1 MLVSRKPF
9 MVEFSGT
16 PEAGKTT
23 TINTVANIMRNAN
36 YRVIVLR
43 ESAESLPDE
52 IAKGTFQANMW
63 MHFITQAGLLKA
75 VYADADIALIDRGI
89 VDSEFYGQ
97 KFLLEGGCSKDEYE
111 EFERTFLQCLKPD
124 LFITLMVTPEE
135 AIKRRGGEGRLV
147 NREYVRK
154 YNEAYLKYFRT
165 VQYPKELINTEMKEP
180 SEVSKQVSDII
191 LNYYR

>member
-75 VYADADIALIDRGI
+75 VHADADIALIDRGI

-97 KFLLEGGCSKDEYE
+97 KFLLEGGCSKEEYE

-154 YNEAYLKYFRT
+154 YNEAYLEYFRT

-180 SEVSKQVSDII
+180 SEVSKKVSDII

>member
-75 VYADADIALIDRGI
+75 VHADADIALIDRGI

-154 YNEAYLKYFRT
+154 YNEAYLEYFRT

>member
-75 VYADADIALIDRGI
+75 VHADADIALIDRGI

>member
-43 ESAESLPDE
+43 ESSESLPDE

-75 VYADADIALIDRGI
+75 VHADADIALIDRGI

-180 SEVSKQVSDII
+180 CEVSKQVSDII

>member
-75 VYADADIALIDRGI
+75 VHADADIALIYRGI

-180 SEVSKQVSDII
+180 CEVSKQVSDII

>member
-75 VYADADIALIDRGI
+75 VHADADIALIDRGI

-97 KFLLEGGCSKDEYE
+97 KFLLEGGCSKEEYE

-154 YNEAYLKYFRT
+154 YNEAYLKYFKK

-180 SEVSKQVSDII
+180 SEVSKQVSNII

>member
-75 VYADADIALIDRGI
+75 VHADADIALIDRGI

-97 KFLLEGGCSKDEYE
+97 KFLLEGGCSKEEYE

-154 YNEAYLKYFRT
+154 YNEAYLKYFKK

>member
-97 KFLLEGGCSKDEYE
+97 KFLSEGGCSKDDYE

>member
-43 ESAESLPDE
+43 QSAESLPDE

-75 VYADADIALIDRGI
+75 VHADADIALIDRGI

-97 KFLLEGGCSKDEYE
+97 KFLLEGGCSKEEYE

-154 YNEAYLKYFRT
+154 YNEAYLEYFRT

-180 SEVSKQVSDII
+180 CEVSKQVSDII